1 MKMNYKHL
9 GMYVLAGIVS
19 GGLSAAEWLLAA
31 QIDFD
36 TVIWLAMPI
45 TLAAGI
51 YTVGRYVSDTDL
63 RHTWFS
69 PLALVVTYLVGWY
82 LASMFAGRCLD
93 TIFGEGCVF
102 GSFWGV
108 VVSGGIGGI
117 CVAIGVAI
125 AWRLNSVGSVI
136 TITTVAG
143 LLGGLAFNIGTV
155 VDTAFDHLHV
165 GEWWWLAAPI
175 IWQPILLLG
184 IGIAVQIDSAKSS
197 AEQ

>member
-1 MKMNYKHL
+1 M
-9 GMYVLAGIVS
+9 
-19 GGLSAAEWLLAA
+19 
-31 QIDFD
+31 F
-36 TVIWLAMPI
+36 
-45 TLAAGI
+45 
-51 YTVGRYVSDTDL
+51 
-63 RHTWFS
+63 
-69 PLALVVTYLVGWY
+69 GW
-82 LASMFAGRCLD
+82 
-93 TIFGEGCVF
+93 
-102 GSFWGV
+102 FWGV

-125 AWRLNSVGSVI
+125 AWRLNSVGSVV

-165 GEWWWLAAPI
+165 GEWWWLTAPI
-175 IWQPILLLG
+175 IWQTILLLG